1 MLSTRAS
8 LLAENLFLRRQLALF
23 QERKT
28 KPRRTTPST
37 RLAMLALARFFD
49 WREALTVVKP
59 ETFLKWHRTGFKL
72 FWRWKSRNPGR
83 PPLPKNI
90 AELVRRVT
98 QEKPTWGEQRIANKF
113 SIKLG
118 NPSPGDAAGPGTVC
132 AETRLPRRLRN
143 CESAVLQVIDE
154 YPQGRSPDDGAD
166 RVPVMHGRGCCAQL
180 RYGPIDALVDRDL
193 RRTAGL
199 LVLNCISTC
208 LY

>member
-59 ETFLKWHRTGFKL
+59 ETFLKWHRTGLKL

-98 QEKPTWGEQRIANKF
+98 QEKPTWGEQRIANGSRSSSATQALATPPAQALYAPKPGCPVVCG
-113 SIKLG
+113 IVKAPYCRLLT
-118 NPSPGDAAGPGTVC
+118 NTHRVVPQTMARTESPLCT
-132 AETRLPRRLRN
+132 
-143 CESAVLQVIDE
+143 
-154 YPQGRSPDDGAD
+154 GAD
-166 RVPVMHGRGCCAQL
+166 VAPNCVTVPLTHLLIAICAV
-180 RYGPIDALVDRDL
+180 PPD
-193 RRTAGL
+193 
-199 LVLNCISTC
+199 C
-208 LY
+208 